1 MKIQSFKV
9 VGVRG
14 FLTKEISFRDS
25 VTFLIGING
34 SGKTTIL
41 DLMYGLLNPCL
52 EKLLTIS
59 FKEITLVCEV
69 EDDKVNS
76 QSKNIQIVCK
86 KQGDNVIIVYQDLE
100 NKKYCEYSLPNIL
113 SEDDDLCDWDR
124 TYSELD
130 IVFAK
135 SEVYSKIRSLSTPVI
150 LNLNR
155 YLSNMVELDSSLRIR
170 RGLRNVP
177 RQGRGSDI
185 QRALLNVQEL
195 VYLTIRKTARQQS
208 RLAEDFKNKV
218 FEDMFKTPQNNDFN
232 LPGNNPDN
240 YSRVKDLRKT
250 LFESESLDEETNKLT
265 QKINQYLEG
274 YEATL
279 QEYTSYFKGKKID
292 PSKVNIDL
300 FKKMIVYDMQYNKIM
315 NIAEYAKQNMQEVR
329 KLHEPLKRFENSIN
343 MFFKEGRKQI
353 KVSGSGDI
361 LVLNHNKGAKVQDTI
376 FNLSSGEKQLIILMA
391 CLSLSEDSKRS
402 HVYVVDEP
410 EISLHISWQEQFVD
424 ALLEASP
431 NTQFILAT
439 HSPSIIAK
447 NDRRTW
453 CEDITMRQD
462 GTRI

>member
-9 VGVRG
+9 IGVRG
-14 FLTKEISFRDS
+14 FLTKDITFRDS

-59 FKEITLVCEV
+59 FKEITLICEV

-86 KQGDNVIIVYQDLE
+86 KQSDNVIIVYQDLA
-100 NKKYCEYSLPNIL
+100 NKKYCEYSLPNVL
-113 SEDDDLCDWDR
+113 AEDDYLCDWDR
-124 TYSELD
+124 TYNDLD
-130 IVFAK
+130 IAFAK

-155 YLSNMVELDSSLRIR
+155 YLSNIVELDSPIKIR
-170 RGLRNVP
+170 RGLRNVT
-177 RQGRGSDI
+177 RQGRGDDI
-185 QRALLNVQEL
+185 QRALLNVQDL

-240 YSRVKDLRKT
+240 YSRVKELRKT
-250 LFESESLDEETNKLT
+250 LFETKSLDEETNMLT

-279 QEYTSYFKGKKID
+279 QEYSYHFKGKKKD
-292 PSKVNIDL
+292 PSEVNVDL

-329 KLHEPLKRFENSIN
+329 KLHEPLERFENSIN

-391 CLSLSEDSKRS
+391 CLSLPEDSKRS
-402 HVYVVDEP
+402 HIYVVDEP

-453 CEDITMRQD
+453 CEDITMR
-462 GTRI
+462 

>member
-1 MKIQSFKV
+1 MRLLNFKV

-14 FLTKEISFRDS
+14 FLTKDISFRNS

-41 DLMYGLLNPCL
+41 DLMYGLLSPCL

-59 FKEITLVCEV
+59 FKEITLACEV
-69 EDDKVNS
+69 EDNKVNS
-76 QSKNIQIVCK
+76 PNKNIQIVCK
-86 KQGDNVIIVYQDLE
+86 KQEDNVVIAYQDLRNE
-100 NKKYCEYSLPNIL
+100 QYCQYSLPNVL
-113 SEDDDLCDWDR
+113 SEDDYLSDWER
-124 TYSELD
+124 TYNELD
-130 IVFAK
+130 NAFIK

-155 YLSNMVELDSSLRIR
+155 YLSNLLELDSSIRLGRSLRT
-170 RGLRNVP
+170 VH
-177 RQGRGSDI
+177 RQGRGDDI
-185 QRALLNVQEL
+185 HRALLNVQEL

-218 FEDMFKTPQNNDFN
+218 FEDMFKTPQDNDFN
-232 LPGNNPDN
+232 LPGNKPEN
-240 YSRVKDLRKT
+240 YSRVKDLRKA
-250 LFESESLDEETNKLT
+250 LFESETMDEETNKLT
-265 QKINQYLEG
+265 KKINQYLEG
-274 YEATL
+274 YESTL
-279 QEYTSYFKGKKID
+279 QEYVSFFKDKYND
-292 PSKVNIDL
+292 PSKVNVEL

-329 KLHEPLKRFENSIN
+329 KLHEPLERFEKCIN
-343 MFFKEGRKQI
+343 LFFKEGKKEI

-402 HVYVVDEP
+402 RVYIVDEP
-410 EISLHISWQEQFVD
+410 EVSLHISWQEQFVD

-431 NTQFILAT
+431 TTQFILAT

-447 NDRRTW
+447 NERRDW
-453 CEDITMRQD
+453 CEDITMR
-462 GTRI
+462 

>member
-14 FLTKEISFRDS
+14 FLTKDISFRDG

-69 EDDKVNS
+69 EDNKVNS
-76 QSKNIQIVCK
+76 QSKNIQIACK

-100 NKKYCEYSLPNIL
+100 NKKYCEYSLPNVL
-113 SEDDDLCDWDR
+113 SEDDYLCDWDR
-124 TYSELD
+124 TYNELD
-130 IVFAK
+130 NAFAK

-155 YLSNMVELDSSLRIR
+155 YLSNIVELDSPLKIR

-177 RQGRGSDI
+177 RQGRGGDI

-279 QEYTSYFKGKKID
+279 QEYTSSFKGKK
-292 PSKVNIDL
+292 
-300 FKKMIVYDMQYNKIM
+300 
-315 NIAEYAKQNMQEVR
+315 
-329 KLHEPLKRFENSIN
+329 
-343 MFFKEGRKQI
+343 
-353 KVSGSGDI
+353 
-361 LVLNHNKGAKVQDTI
+361 
-376 FNLSSGEKQLIILMA
+376 
-391 CLSLSEDSKRS
+391 
-402 HVYVVDEP
+402 
-410 EISLHISWQEQFVD
+410 
-424 ALLEASP
+424 
-431 NTQFILAT
+431 
-439 HSPSIIAK
+439 
-447 NDRRTW
+447 
-453 CEDITMRQD
+453 
-462 GTRI
+462 